1 MGRIYINDDWKF
13 TSEFTEE
20 FLKGEIDEYSLQSI
34 RLPHTCRELPFHYF
48 NEEDYQMV
56 CGYQKVIYVPK
67 QWQRKKVLLTIDGAA
82 HYAQVYVNG
91 VKCGEHYSGYTSF
104 TLDISDYLEYEA
116 DNVLTIQLDS
126 RESLNIPPFGFVVDY
141 LTYGG
146 IYRDVYL
153 EIKTPTYIE
162 NLFVKPEIS
171 GKIVSEVTLKGTSYD
186 GMSVRQFVRFLG
198 ERKILAQSEVTGEH
212 LILEGVVDHVMLWDV
227 ENPVLYTVETEL
239 VCGDKV
245 LDTYTVKTGFRKAEF
260 KEDGFYLN
268 GNKLKIRGLNRHQS
282 YPYVGYAMPQ
292 SMQELDADILKEELG
307 LNAVRT
313 SHYPQSHYFIDRCDE
328 IGLLVFTEIPG
339 WQHIGDEQWKEQAI
353 KNVEEMVL
361 QYRNHPSII
370 LWGVRINESAD
381 DEKFYTR
388 TNELAHQLDP
398 TRQTGGVRC
407 IKKSQLLEDVYT
419 YNEFV
424 HDGIAP
430 GCEPKKKITSDKKK
444 AYLVTEYNGHMFPTK
459 SFDCEE
465 HRVEHALRHARVLDS
480 VASHDDICG
489 SFGWC
494 MADYNTHKDFGSG
507 DKICYHGVLDM
518 FRNHKLAAEVY
529 ACQQEK
535 ETILEVGS
543 SMDIGE
549 HPASCRGKVWVFSNA
564 DSVRMYKNDRFL
576 KEYIPKNEE
585 FSHLKASP
593 ILIDDYI
600 GTALLENEK
609 YSKRK
614 SRLITDTLN
623 YIALH
628 GYTRFTPKLIWLAF
642 RCMVLHYMRM
652 DEIVSLYTKYIGDWG
667 GSSTEYRFE
676 AIKDGKVVKTV
687 AKTPMKNAKLKAQA
701 SSTTLIERNSYDVA
715 LVRIQAVDEFD
726 NILYFCGEPLEII
739 VEGPIEVIGPNII
752 SLKGGQ
758 AGVYVKST
766 GESGTALLK
775 IYNPQL
781 GEKEIRFEAQVERV
795 V

>member
-1 MGRIYINDDWKF
+1 MGRIYLNNDWKF
-13 TSEFTEE
+13 VPEFTEE
-20 FLKGEIDEYSLQSI
+20 FLNQKLEEDSLQSV
-34 RLPHTCRELPFHYF
+34 RLPHTCKELPFHYF

-82 HYAQVYVNG
+82 HYAQVYING
-91 VKCGEHYSGYTSF
+91 EKCGEHHSGYTAF
-104 TLDISDYLEYEA
+104 TIDISEHLTYEA
-116 DNVLTIQLDS
+116 DNVLTIQVDS

-153 EIKTPTYIE
+153 EIKAPIYIE
-162 NLFVKPEIS
+162 DLFVKPEVN
-171 GKIVSEVTLKGTSYD
+171 GMVVSEVTLKGEICH
-186 GMSVRQFVRFLG
+186 GMTIRQFVNFDG
-198 ERKILAQSEVTGEH
+198 ERKLLVNAAVVEHHLTLAGTVEN
-212 LILEGVVDHVMLWDV
+212 VMLWDV
-227 ENPVLYTVETEL
+227 EHPVLYTIETEL
-239 VCGDKV
+239 LNGDQV
-245 LDTYTVKTGFRKAEF
+245 LDTYTVRAGFRSAEF
-260 KEDGFYLN
+260 RADGFYLN
-268 GNKLKIRGLNRHQS
+268 GKKLKIRGLNRHQS

-292 SMQELDADILKEELG
+292 SMQELDADILKKELG

-328 IGLLVFTEIPG
+328 LGLLVFTEIPG
-339 WQHIGDEQWKEQAI
+339 WQHIGNDSWKDQAV

-381 DEKFYTR
+381 DEKFYIR
-388 TNELAHQLDP
+388 TNETAHGLDP

-430 GCEPKKKITSDKKK
+430 GCEPKKKVTSDQKK
-444 AYLVTEYNGHMFPTK
+444 AYLITEYNGHMFPTK
-459 SFDCEE
+459 SFDSEE
-465 HRVEHALRHARVLDS
+465 HRVEHALRHGRVLDS
-480 VASHDDICG
+480 VASQDDISG

-518 FRNHKLAAEVY
+518 FRNHKLAAAVY
-529 ACQQEK
+529 ACQQDE

-549 HPASCRGKVWVFSNA
+549 HPASCRGKVWIFSNA
-564 DSVRMYKNDRFL
+564 DSVRMYKNDRFI
-576 KEYIPKNEE
+576 KEYVPKNDI

-600 GTALLENEK
+600 GTSLMEKEK
-609 YSKRK
+609 YPKK
-614 SRLITDTLN
+614 QAQLVTEALN
-623 YIALH
+623 YIALN
-628 GYTRFTPKLIWLAF
+628 GYTQFPPKLIWLAF
-642 RCMVLHYMRM
+642 RCMVIHHMSM
-652 DEIVSLYTKYIGDWG
+652 EEITALYTKYVGDWG

-676 AIKDGKVVKTV
+676 AIKNGEVVKTV
-687 AKTPMKNAKLKAQA
+687 IKTPMRKACLKVKV
-701 SSTTLIERNSYDVA
+701 SSTTLNEKNSYDVA
-715 LVRIQAVDEFD
+715 AVRIQAVDEYE
-726 NILYFCGEPLEII
+726 NILYFCCEPLK
-739 VEGPIEVIGPNII
+739 VTAEGPIEIIGPAMI

-758 AGVYVKST
+758 AGVYVRTT
-766 GESGTALLK
+766 GEGGNALLK
-775 IYNPQL
+775 ISNPQL
-781 GEKEIRFEAQVERV
+781 GEKKITFTVQA
-795 V
+795 

>member
-1 MGRIYINDDWKF
+1 MGRIYLNNDWKF
-13 TSEFTEE
+13 VPEFTEE
-20 FLKGEIDEYSLQSI
+20 FLNQKLEEDSLQSV
-34 RLPHTCRELPFHYF
+34 RLPHTCKELPFHYF

-82 HYAQVYVNG
+82 HYAQVYING
-91 VKCGEHYSGYTSF
+91 EKCGEHHSGYTAF
-104 TLDISDYLEYEA
+104 TIDISEHLTYEA
-116 DNVLTIQLDS
+116 DNVLTIQVDS

-153 EIKTPTYIE
+153 EIKAPTYIE
-162 NLFVKPEIS
+162 DLFVKPEVS
-171 GKIVSEVTLKGTSYD
+171 GTVVSEVILNGELLD
-186 GMSVRQFVRFLG
+186 GMTVRQFVRTDG
-198 ERKILAQSEVTGEH
+198 ERIKLANATVSEHHLTLTGTVEN
-212 LILEGVVDHVMLWDV
+212 VMLWDV
-227 ENPVLYTVETEL
+227 EHPVLYTIETEL
-239 VCGDKV
+239 LNGDQM
-245 LDTYTVKTGFRKAEF
+245 LDTYTVRAGFRSAEF
-260 KEDGFYLN
+260 RADGFYLN
-268 GNKLKIRGLNRHQS
+268 GKKLKIRGLNRHQS

-292 SMQELDADILKEELG
+292 SMQELDADILKKELG

-328 IGLLVFTEIPG
+328 LGLLVFTEIPG
-339 WQHIGDEQWKEQAI
+339 WQHIGNDSWKDQAV

-381 DEKFYTR
+381 DEKFYIR
-388 TNELAHQLDP
+388 TNETAHGLDP

-430 GCEPKKKITSDKKK
+430 GCEPKKKVTSDRKK
-444 AYLVTEYNGHMFPTK
+444 AYLITEYNGHMFPTK
-459 SFDCEE
+459 SFDSEE
-465 HRVEHALRHARVLDS
+465 HRVEHALRHGRVLDS
-480 VASHDDICG
+480 VASQDDISG

-518 FRNHKLAAEVY
+518 FRNHKLAAAVY
-529 ACQQEK
+529 ACQQDE

-549 HPASCRGKVWVFSNA
+549 HPASCRGKVWIFSNA
-564 DSVRMYKNDRFL
+564 DSVRMYKNDRFI
-576 KEYIPKNEE
+576 KEYVPKNDI

-600 GTALLENEK
+600 GTSLMEKEK
-609 YSKRK
+609 YPKK
-614 SRLITDTLN
+614 QAKLVTEALN
-623 YIALH
+623 YIALN
-628 GYTRFTPKLIWLAF
+628 GYTQFPPKLIWLAF
-642 RCMVLHYMRM
+642 RCMVIYHMSM
-652 DEIVSLYTKYIGDWG
+652 EEITALYTKYVGDWG

-676 AIKDGKVVKTV
+676 AIKNGEVVKTV
-687 AKTPMKNAKLKAQA
+687 IKTPMRKACLKVKV
-701 SSTTLIERNSYDVA
+701 SSTALNEKNSYDVA
-715 LVRIQAVDEFD
+715 AVRIQAVDEYE
-726 NILYFCGEPLEII
+726 NILYFCCEPLK
-739 VEGPIEVIGPNII
+739 VTAEGPIEIIGPDMI

-758 AGVYVKST
+758 AGVYVRTT
-766 GESGTALLK
+766 GESGNAMLK
-775 IYNPQL
+775 ISNPQL
-781 GEKEIRFEAQVERV
+781 GEKKITFTVQA
-795 V
+795 

>member
-1 MGRIYINDDWKF
+1 MGRIYLNNDWKF
-13 TSEFTEE
+13 VPEFTEE
-20 FLKGEIDEYSLQSI
+20 FLNQKLEEDSLQSV
-34 RLPHTCRELPFHYF
+34 RLPHTCKELPFHYF

-82 HYAQVYVNG
+82 HYAQVYING
-91 VKCGEHYSGYTSF
+91 EKCGEHHSGYTAF
-104 TLDISDYLEYEA
+104 TIDISEHLTYEA
-116 DNVLTIQLDS
+116 DNVLTIQVDS

-153 EIKTPTYIE
+153 EIKAPTYIE
-162 NLFVKPEIS
+162 DLFVKPEVS
-171 GKIVSEVTLKGTSYD
+171 GTVVSEVILNGELLD
-186 GMSVRQFVRFLG
+186 GMTVRQFVRTDG
-198 ERKILAQSEVTGEH
+198 ERIKLANATVSEHHLTLTGTVEN
-212 LILEGVVDHVMLWDV
+212 VMLWDV
-227 ENPVLYTVETEL
+227 EHPVLYTIETEL
-239 VCGDKV
+239 VYEDKV
-245 LDTYTVKTGFRKAEF
+245 LDTYTVRAGFRNAEF
-260 KEDGFYLN
+260 KADGFYLN
-268 GNKLKIRGLNRHQS
+268 GKKLKIRGLNRHQS

-292 SMQELDADILKEELG
+292 SMQELDADILKKELG

-328 IGLLVFTEIPG
+328 LGLLVFTEIPG
-339 WQHIGDEQWKEQAI
+339 WQHIGNDSWKDQAV

-381 DEKFYTR
+381 DEKFYIR
-388 TNELAHQLDP
+388 TNETAHGLDP

-430 GCEPKKKITSDKKK
+430 GCEPKKKVTSDQKK
-444 AYLVTEYNGHMFPTK
+444 AYLITEYNGHMFPTK
-459 SFDCEE
+459 SFDSEE
-465 HRVEHALRHARVLDS
+465 HRVEHALRHGRVLDS
-480 VASHDDICG
+480 VASQDDISG

-518 FRNHKLAAEVY
+518 FRNHKLAAAVY
-529 ACQQEK
+529 ACQQDE

-549 HPASCRGKVWVFSNA
+549 HPASCRGKVWIFSNA
-564 DSVRMYKNDRFL
+564 DSVRMYKNDRFI
-576 KEYIPKNEE
+576 KEYVPKNDI

-600 GTALLENEK
+600 GTSLMEKEK
-609 YSKRK
+609 YPKK
-614 SRLITDTLN
+614 QAKLVTEALN
-623 YIALH
+623 YIALN
-628 GYTRFTPKLIWLAF
+628 GYTQFPPKLIWLAF
-642 RCMVLHYMRM
+642 RCMVIHHMSM
-652 DEIVSLYTKYIGDWG
+652 EEITALYTKYVGDWG

-676 AIKDGKVVKTV
+676 AIKNGEVVKTV
-687 AKTPMKNAKLKAQA
+687 IKTPMRKACLKVKV
-701 SSTTLIERNSYDVA
+701 SSTTLNEKNSYDVA
-715 LVRIQAVDEFD
+715 AVRIQAVDEYE
-726 NILYFCGEPLEII
+726 NILYFCCEPLK
-739 VEGPIEVIGPNII
+739 VTAEGPIEIIGPAMI

-758 AGVYVKST
+758 AGVYVRTT
-766 GESGTALLK
+766 GESGNALLK
-775 IYNPQL
+775 ISNPQL
-781 GEKEIRFEAQVERV
+781 GEKKITFTVQA
-795 V
+795 

>member
-1 MGRIYINDDWKF
+1 MGRIYLNNDWKF
-13 TSEFTEE
+13 VPEFTEE
-20 FLKGEIDEYSLQSI
+20 FLNQKLEEDSLQSV
-34 RLPHTCRELPFHYF
+34 RLPHTCKELPFHYF

-82 HYAQVYVNG
+82 HYAQVYING
-91 VKCGEHYSGYTSF
+91 EKCGEHYSGYTAF
-104 TLDISDYLEYEA
+104 TIDISEYLTYEA
-116 DNVLTIQLDS
+116 DNVLTIQVDS

-153 EIKTPTYIE
+153 EIKAPTYIE
-162 NLFVKPEIS
+162 DLFVKPEVN
-171 GKIVSEVTLKGTSYD
+171 GMVVSEVTLKGEICH
-186 GMSVRQFVRFLG
+186 GMTIRQFVNFDG
-198 ERKILAQSEVTGEH
+198 ERKLLVNAAVVEHHLTLAGTVEN
-212 LILEGVVDHVMLWDV
+212 VMLWDV
-227 ENPVLYTVETEL
+227 EHPVLYTIETEL
-239 VCGDKV
+239 LNGDQV
-245 LDTYTVKTGFRKAEF
+245 LDTYTVRAGFRSAEF
-260 KEDGFYLN
+260 RADGFYLN
-268 GNKLKIRGLNRHQS
+268 GKKLKIRGLNRHQS

-292 SMQELDADILKEELG
+292 SMQELDADILKKELG

-328 IGLLVFTEIPG
+328 LGLLVFTEIPG
-339 WQHIGDEQWKEQAI
+339 WQHIGNDSWKDQAV

-381 DEKFYTR
+381 DEKFYIR
-388 TNELAHQLDP
+388 TNETAHGLDP

-430 GCEPKKKITSDKKK
+430 GCEPKKKITSNQKK
-444 AYLVTEYNGHMFPTK
+444 AYLITEYNGHMFPTK
-459 SFDCEE
+459 SFDSEE
-465 HRVEHALRHARVLDS
+465 HRVEHALRHGRVLDS
-480 VASHDDICG
+480 AASYEDICG

-518 FRNHKLAAEVY
+518 FRNHKLAAAVY
-529 ACQQEK
+529 GCQQDE
-535 ETILEVGS
+535 EIILEVGS

-549 HPASCRGKVWVFSNA
+549 HQASCRGKVWIFSNA
-564 DSVRMYKNDRFL
+564 DSVRMYKNDQFI
-576 KEYIPKNEE
+576 KEYVPKNDI

-600 GTALLENEK
+600 GTSLMEKEK
-609 YSKRK
+609 YPKK
-614 SRLITDTLN
+614 QAKLVTEALN
-623 YIALH
+623 YIALN
-628 GYTRFTPKLIWLAF
+628 GYTQFPPKLIWLAF
-642 RCMVLHYMRM
+642 RCMVIHHMSM
-652 DEIVSLYTKYIGDWG
+652 EEITALYTKYVGDWG

-676 AIKDGKVVKTV
+676 AIKNGEVVKTV
-687 AKTPMKNAKLKAQA
+687 IKTPMRKACLKVKV
-701 SSTTLIERNSYDVA
+701 SSTTLNEKNSYDVA
-715 LVRIQAVDEFD
+715 AVRIQAVDEYE
-726 NILYFCGEPLEII
+726 NILYFCCEPLK
-739 VEGPIEVIGPNII
+739 VTAEGPIEIIGPDMI

-758 AGVYVKST
+758 AGVYVRTT
-766 GESGTALLK
+766 GESGNAMLK
-775 IYNPQL
+775 ISNPQL
-781 GEKEIRFEAQVERV
+781 GEKKITFTVQA
-795 V
+795 